1 VDLGAVL
8 RGRAGRRAGL
18 GDEWTLKATPT
29 ELVGITLNLVQRFPS
44 NRLRPIV
51 CVSSLVSIG
60 GIGFV

>member
-1 VDLGAVL
+1 VL
-8 RGRAGRRAGL
+8 RGRAGL